1 VDTALNSQEFSADT
15 LRRARIAL
23 GEYARMTGIYDPV
36 DILEFTR
43 LCIDEAAARL
53 IASDASEA
61 DALVDEVL
69 RVASTSCGVCKPRG
83 RGAMDEQKN
92 TSDVK
97 AVTVTS
103 PTETFVTV
111 VTDQKTIVAVPP
123 PHERAMPPQPLGEL
137 PDVRPATLW
146 SSFVQVTRRATWSL
160 VSAMFVRS
168 E

>member
-1 VDTALNSQEFSADT
+1 VDTALNSREFSADT

-23 GEYARMTGIYDPV
+23 GEYARMTGIYDPI

-43 LCIDEAAARL
+43 LCIDEAAARAN
-53 IASDASEA
+53 ASDAIDA

-83 RGAMDEQKN
+83 RRAMDEKKN

-97 AVTVTS
+97 AGAASS

-146 SSFVQVTRRATWSL
+146 SSFIQVTRRATWSL
-160 VSAMFVRS
+160 VSALFVRS